1 MFQTTNQDQWVLLPP
16 FISHSEVINHCSTA
30 GAQDEAWGTLWKTGG
45 CYRPAM
51 SIGEQVSKNKC
62 NINIL
67 SMNCVTIKLV
77 YKLHGRRLI
86 DDRLLFQPP
95 LVDFA
100 WFLPVVLSIAAFFDS
115 SKSSFELLAFF
126 ISCFTFPS
134 RCLSFISGFE
144 STSYTHLWEKKT

>member
-1 MFQTTNQDQWVLLPP
+1 MIPVHVKVQVTQMAPDNDGSGFTSRGQFTIIHPQFGVSPAK
-16 FISHSEVINHCSTA
+16 IN
-30 GAQDEAWGTLWKTGG
+30 
-45 CYRPAM
+45 Y
-51 SIGEQVSKNKC
+51 IY
-62 NINIL
+62 
-67 SMNCVTIKLV
+67 KLV
-77 YKLHGRRLI
+77 HKCPSNYLGRRLI

-126 ISCFTFPS
+126 SSCFTFPS